1 MGVNESRRKASEMCR
16 TRNER
21 TSTEWKSRARRRI
34 RLVVGR
40 TIFWCKAGFDP
51 CFFKITSQFWGIVVA
66 GMPAKPL
73 PGRIATSSVTSAVD
87 RGRDDMLLSTGVRW
101 DTTPCVF
108 VRRLQVGS
116 VSVVRASS
124 TKVTR
129 SLPSSKNRLEL
140 LE

>member
-1 MGVNESRRKASEMCR
+1 MEITGKTPHSSR
-16 TRNER
+16 
-21 TSTEWKSRARRRI
+21 
-34 RLVVGR
+34 VVGR

-108 VRRLQVGS
+108 FVGS
-116 VSVVRASS
+116 KSEAEAFFVPRRQ
-124 TKVTR
+124 K
-129 SLPSSKNRLEL
+129 
-140 LE
+140 